1 MHSQTSLV
9 AANVRLQDWAIQI
22 KECRNR
28 PENMTVDEWCE
39 RNHITKANYYY
50 RLRRVREA
58 CLDAMPQEMVPAFVE
73 IREPMERNPHPSGY
87 SNTPSNDCVCAV
99 MTLPNG
105 LRLELTEKASE
116 AFLIRLIGAMNH
128 VK

>member
-1 MHSQTSLV
+1 MKSQTSLV
-9 AANVRLQDWAIQI
+9 ATNVRLQDWAIQI
-22 KECRNR
+22 KECQNR
-28 PENMTVDEWCE
+28 PDSMTVDEWCE

-58 CLDAMPQEMVPAFVE
+58 CIDAMPQEMVPTFVE
-73 IREPMERNPHPSGY
+73 LREPMEMNPHPSGY
-87 SNTPSNDCVCAV
+87 PKIPPNDYVSAV